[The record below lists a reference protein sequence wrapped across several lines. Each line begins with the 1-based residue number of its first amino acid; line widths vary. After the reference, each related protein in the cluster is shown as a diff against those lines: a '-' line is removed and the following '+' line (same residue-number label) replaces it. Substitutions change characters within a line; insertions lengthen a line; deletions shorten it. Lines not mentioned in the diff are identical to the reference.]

1 MFRQYRKIERGE
13 FILAG
18 GDCSQGGDDSNCTQF
33 LSKTKQDVPLVY
45 HKQGVAATQTAEIF
59 PILEKIHDVTGVNPV
74 IGLERNNGGASEMER
89 LRVLNRFQ
97 KFDLFVMPDIGKT
110 EEQDTKLLGWNT
122 SSLTRPILVGD
133 TKNIIDVNG
142 IAVYDKETIQQLF
155 WFIINRQGKPEAM
168 KGKHD
173 DCVIA
178 LGVAIQM
185 YQICTYVPEVEYI
198 PLKDDISLKNWSL
211 T

>member
-1 MFRQYRKIERGE
+1 MFRQYREIERGE

-18 GDCSQGGDDSNCTQF
+18 GDCSQGGEDSNCTQF
-33 LSKTKQDVPLVY
+33 LSKTRQDVPLVY
-45 HKQGVAATQTAEIF
+45 HAQGVAATQTADIY
-59 PILEKIHDVTGVNPV
+59 PVLERIYDVTNVKPV
-74 IGLERNNGGASEMER
+74 VGLERNNGGASEMER
-89 LRVLNRFQ
+89 LRVLNRAA
-97 KFDLFVMPDIGKT
+97 KFELFVMPDIGKT
-110 EEQDTKLLGWNT
+110 EEKDTTSLGWNT

-133 TKNIIDVNG
+133 EKNLIDVNG
-142 IAVYDKETIQQLF
+142 IGIYDKETIQQLF
-155 WFIINRQGKPEAM
+155 WFIINNQGKPEAM

-185 YQICTYVPEVEYI
+185 FNHCVQPVQQEYI
-198 PLKDDISLKNWSL
+198 PTQNDISSRNWSL